1 MTDKRGEVTRRDILR
16 GAGVA
21 AVLGTVG
28 TAAAKETD
36 AAAPVDG
43 IIRVGPEKARVAF
56 EVNGRRMVVTVEPRT
71 TLLDALRDHLDLT
84 GSKRVCDR
92 GACGACTV
100 HLDGKPVN
108 SCTML
113 AVDAVGARITTVE
126 GLAKEGRLHPV
137 QAAFVKHDA
146 TQCGFCTSGMVM
158 SCAHLVDHVKDPTDE
173 QIRQAVSGNLCR
185 CGTYTQ
191 VFSAC
196 REAAQ

>member
-1 MTDKRGEVTRRDILR
+1 MADKRGEVTRRDILR

-36 AAAPVDG
+36 AVAAVDG
-43 IIRVGPEKARVAF
+43 IVRVGPEKARVAF

-84 GSKRVCDR
+84 GTKRVCDR

-126 GLAKEGRLHPV
+126 GLAREGRLHPV
-137 QAAFVKHDA
+137 QAAFVSHDA

-158 SCAHLVDHVKDPTDE
+158 SCAHLVDQVKSPTEE

-185 CGTYTQ
+185 CGTYSQ
-191 VFSAC
+191 VFRAC
-196 REAAQ
+196 REAAR